1 MPEVVCI
8 LHMMQ
13 AYSLTPRR
21 DHVSRAAI
29 ARGFRPVFDRVP
41 RCGLH
46 IAVALFVGC
55 LLLSESVS
63 AQNQAS
69 AMSNVTLTG
78 VTFVKTQNGVSQ
90 VLLRA
95 DEAEFDIAAKKVHLQ
110 GMTVETKSDAGA
122 KEFWMRCDRGV
133 IELASGDFQARG
145 NVQGQTLDGR
155 TFRTESADYDDEK
168 ALIFTDAPVLLT
180 EVSGTLRGDGMQYWV
195 REDRLKLKRA
205 RMSQPERSTDSK
217 GGSGQ

>member
-8 LHMMQ
+8 LHMLQ
-13 AYSLTPRR
+13 TYSLTPRR
-21 DHVSRAAI
+21 DPISRAAA
-29 ARGFRPVFDRVP
+29 ARGFRAVLDRVP

-55 LLLSESVS
+55 LLLGDSAS
-63 AQNQAS
+63 AQTQAS

-78 VTFVKTQNGVSQ
+78 VTFVKTQNGVSH

-95 DEAEFDIAAKKVHLQ
+95 DQAEFDIAANKVHLQ
-110 GMTVETKSDAGA
+110 GMTVETKSDAGT

-145 NVQGQTLDGR
+145 NVRGQTLDGR
-155 TFRTESADYDDEK
+155 TFRTESAEYDAEK
-168 ALIFTDAPVLLT
+168 ALIFTDVPVLLT
-180 EVSGTLRGDGMQYWV
+180 EVSGTLRGDGMKYWV
-195 REDRLKLKRA
+195 RENRLKLTGAK
-205 RMSQPERSTDSK
+205 MSQPERGTDST